1 LVGGG
6 EPVIIATMNKLST
19 VLALIVGIAIGGYC
33 VWRFVPGLLP
43 RGANEPGGR
52 RQPSPGGPKS
62 AYQKQLE
69 TRQPDAKSP
78 TQTQGGQVPEGILFE
93 PSAGSPEWDIA
104 AQALKDAEADPNV
117 VAAIGEYVITKEEL
131 RRRLMTELRPYDYDG
146 LAEQTEP
153 PDANAVLLKI
163 IAEKAMT
170 MDARKQNVLV
180 ENEMIRTSVRRFKER
195 KLVGLLMQ
203 KQLEGKLS
211 AAVSEAEI
219 AEKMKADPKL
229 DRERAK
235 MMVERAKTNEIM
247 GQYYAEIYKKSNVKK
262 VNANF
267 VKTAQLHQRLLFQ
280 PKVERNVPWILNS
293 QMRDELT
300 EEEKNIVLA
309 TFEKGEVRVSD
320 WFETLGDIAP
330 PHRPNDLNTPQGV
343 ERLLD
348 QTLRTPILVAEAVSL
363 GLDKDEDIIKQVRD
377 WEDMNL
383 LGNAQQT
390 KYKEAPEPTEEEIRA
405 YFDEH
410 KEEFKEDKKLK
421 IEQIWC
427 ADLKTAEKAK
437 AELNESKDFNSV
449 RQKYSLEK
457 EGKAFDTSPGTEAHF
472 WPELWEGDP
481 NNVVGPLKGVYGDG
495 FKWRIVKILE
505 KSEGTTPEFS
515 EQAANR
521 AKLAVQTERRLAVT
535 EEYCKELLGK
545 YSYKVYAERIKD
557 IDPLDIP

>member
-1 LVGGG
+1 LVGGD
-6 EPVIIATMNKLST
+6 EAVIIGTMNKFST
-19 VLALIVGIAIGGYC
+19 IIALILGIAIGGYC
-33 VWRFVPGLLP
+33 VWRFVPG
-43 RGANEPGGR
+43 RAGVNR
-52 RQPSPGGPKS
+52 PGGPKS
-62 AYQKQLE
+62 ASQKE
-69 TRQPDAKSP
+69 PGRVGFSP
-78 TQTQGGQVPEGILFE
+78 PFRSDEFGGASSVGQAPPYCE
-93 PSAGSPEWDIA
+93 PIA
-104 AQALKDAEADPNV
+104 AQALKAAEADPNIIAV
-117 VAAIGEYVITKEEL
+117 IGEYVITKEEL
-131 RRRLMTELRPYDYDG
+131 RRRLMTELQPYDYDG
-146 LAEQTEP
+146 SGEKAKPT
-153 PDANAVLLKI
+153 DANTVLMKI

-180 ENEMIRTSVRRFKER
+180 ENEMIRTAVKKFKER

-203 KQLEGKLS
+203 KQLEGSPAAAGKL
-211 AAVSEAEI
+211 AVSEAEI
-219 AEKMKADPKL
+219 AEKISEMADPKL

-235 MMVERAKTNEIM
+235 MMVERAKANEIM
-247 GQYYAEIYKKSNVKK
+247 GQYYAELYKKSNVKK

-267 VKTAQLHQRLLFQ
+267 IKAAQLHQRLLFQ
-280 PKVERNVPWILNS
+280 PKEDRNVPFIRNS

-300 EEEKNIVLA
+300 EEEKNTVLA
-309 TFEKGEVRVSD
+309 TFEKGQVRVSD
-320 WFETLGDIAP
+320 WFETLGDMAP
-330 PHRPNDLNTPQGV
+330 PRRPNDLNTPAGV

-377 WEDMNL
+377 YEDMNL
-383 LGNAQQT
+383 LGDAQQT

-457 EGKAFDTSPGTEAHF
+457 EGKAFDTYPRTEAYF

-481 NNVVGPLKGVYGDG
+481 NNVVGPLKGMYGDG

-505 KSEGTTPEFS
+505 KSGGTTPEFS
-515 EQAANR
+515 QQAANR
-521 AKLAVQTERRLAVT
+521 TKLAIQNQRRFALM
-535 EEYCKELLGK
+535 EKYCKELLGK
-545 YSYKVYAERIKD
+545 YSYKIYAERIKD
-557 IDPLDIP
+557 INPLDIP

>member
-1 LVGGG
+1 LVNAG
-6 EPVIIATMNKLST
+6 ETVTIGTMNTMNKLST
-19 VLALIVGIAIGGYC
+19 ILALVVGIAIGGYC
-33 VWRFVPGLLP
+33 VWRFVPGRP
-43 RGANEPGGR
+43 GVNE
-52 RQPSPGGPKS
+52 PGGPKS
-62 AYQKQLE
+62 AGQKQPG
-69 TRQPDAKSP
+69 RVGFSPPFGSDKFGGASP
-78 TQTQGGQVPEGILFE
+78 TLQPE

-131 RRRLMTELRPYDYDG
+131 RRRLMMELQPYDYDG
-146 LAEQTEP
+146 LTEKALYVS
-153 PDANAVLLKI
+153 PDANAVLMKI
-163 IAEKAMT
+163 IAEKAMA

-180 ENEMIRTSVRRFKER
+180 ENEMIRTAVRKFKER

-211 AAVSEAEI
+211 AAASEAEI

-235 MMVERAKTNEIM
+235 MMVERAKANEIM

-262 VNANF
+262 VSANF
-267 VKTAQLHQRLLFQ
+267 IKAAQLHQRLLFQ
-280 PKVERNVPWILNS
+280 PKAERDVPFIRNS

-309 TFEKGEVRVSD
+309 TFEKGQVRVSD
-320 WFETLGDIAP
+320 WFETLGDMAP
-330 PHRPNDLNTPQGV
+330 PRRPNDLNTPAGV

-363 GLDKDEDIIKQVRD
+363 GLDKDEDTIKQVRD
-377 WEDMNL
+377 YEDMNL

-390 KYKEAPEPTEEEIRA
+390 KYKEAPEPTEAEIRA
-405 YFDEH
+405 CFDEH

-449 RQKYSLEK
+449 KQKYSLEK
-457 EGKAFDTSPGTEAHF
+457 EGKAFDTYLRTEAYF
-472 WPELWEGDP
+472 WPALWEGDP

-505 KSEGTTPEFS
+505 KNQGTTPEFS

-521 AKLAVQTERRLAVT
+521 AKQAVQTRRRLALT
-535 EEYCKELLGK
+535 EKYCKELLGK
-545 YSYKVYAERIKD
+545 YSYKIYAERIKD
-557 IDPLDIP
+557 INPLDIP

>member
-1 LVGGG
+1 MVGDG
-6 EPVIIATMNKLST
+6 EAAIIGTMNKLST
-19 VLALIVGIAIGGYC
+19 IIALIFGIAIGGYC

-43 RGANEPGGR
+43 RGASE
-52 RQPSPGGPKS
+52 PGGPKS
-62 AYQKQLE
+62 ADQKQPGRVGFGPPVRSDE
-69 TRQPDAKSP
+69 F
-78 TQTQGGQVPEGILFE
+78 GGASSVGQAPPYCE
-93 PSAGSPEWDIA
+93 PIA
-104 AQALKDAEADPNV
+104 AQALKDAEADPNI

-131 RRRLMTELRPYDYDG
+131 RSRLMMLYEKQPYDYDG
-146 LAEQTEP
+146 LAEKALYGST
-153 PDANAVLLKI
+153 DANAVLMKI

-180 ENEMIRTSVRRFKER
+180 ENEMIRTSVRKFKER

-219 AEKMKADPKL
+219 AEKISEMADPKL
-229 DRERAK
+229 DHERAK
-235 MMVERAKTNEIM
+235 MMVERAKANQIM

-267 VKTAQLHQRLLFQ
+267 VKAAQLHQRLLFQ
-280 PKVERNVPWILNS
+280 PKAERNVPWILNS

-300 EEEKNIVLA
+300 EEEKNVVLA
-309 TFEKGEVRVSD
+309 TFDKGQVTVSD

-330 PHRPNDLNTPQGV
+330 LRRPNDLNTPQGV

-363 GLDKDEDIIKQVRD
+363 GLDKDEDIRKQVRD

-383 LGNAQQT
+383 LGDAQQT

-427 ADLKTAEKAK
+427 SDLKTAEKAK

-457 EGKAFDTSPGTEAHF
+457 EGSPAAAGKAFDTYPRSEAYF

-481 NNVVGPLKGVYGDG
+481 NSVVGPIKGMYGDG

-505 KSEGTTPEFS
+505 KSQGTTPEFL
-515 EQAANR
+515 EQVANR
-521 AKLAVQTERRLAVT
+521 AKLAVQTERRLALT
-535 EEYCKELLGK
+535 EEYSKELLGK

-557 IDPLDIP
+557 INPLDIP

>member
-1 LVGGG
+1 MGQAPPYC
-6 EPVIIATMNKLST
+6 EP
-19 VLALIVGIAIGGYC
+19 
-33 VWRFVPGLLP
+33 
-43 RGANEPGGR
+43 
-52 RQPSPGGPKS
+52 
-62 AYQKQLE
+62 
-69 TRQPDAKSP
+69 
-78 TQTQGGQVPEGILFE
+78 
-93 PSAGSPEWDIA
+93 IA

-117 VAAIGEYVITKEEL
+117 VAAIGEYVVTKEEL
-131 RRRLMTELRPYDYDG
+131 RSRLMMLYEKQPYDYDG
-146 LAEQTEP
+146 LTEKAGS
-153 PDANAVLLKI
+153 PDANAVLMKI

-180 ENEMIRTSVRRFKER
+180 ENEMIRTSVRKFKER

-203 KQLEGKLS
+203 KQLEGKPS

-235 MMVERAKTNEIM
+235 MMVERAKANEIM

-267 VKTAQLHQRLLFQ
+267 IKAAQLHQRLLFQ
-280 PKVERNVPWILNS
+280 PKAERNVPFIRNS

-330 PHRPNDLNTPQGV
+330 PRRPNDLNTPQGV

-348 QTLRTPILVAEAVSL
+348 QALRTPILVAEAVSL
-363 GLDKDEDIIKQVRD
+363 GLDKDEDIIKQVRGY
-377 WEDMNL
+377 EDMNL

-390 KYKEAPEPTEEEIRA
+390 KQKEAPEPTEEEIRA

-437 AELNESKDFNSV
+437 AELDEGKDFNSV
-449 RQKYSLEK
+449 RQEYSLEK
-457 EGKAFDTSPGTEAHF
+457 EGKAFDTYPRTEAYF

-481 NNVVGPLKGVYGDG
+481 NNVMGPLKGMYGDG
-495 FKWRIVKILE
+495 FRWRIVRILE
-505 KSEGTTPEFS
+505 KNQGTTPEFS
-515 EQAANR
+515 QQAANR
-521 AKLAVQTERRLAVT
+521 AKLAVQTERRLALT
-535 EEYCKELLGK
+535 EKYCKELLGK
-545 YSYKVYAERIKD
+545 YSYKVYAERMKD

>member
-1 LVGGG
+1 
-6 EPVIIATMNKLST
+6 MNKLST
-19 VLALIVGIAIGGYC
+19 ILALIVGIAIGGYC
-33 VWRFVPGLLP
+33 VWRFVPG
-43 RGANEPGGR
+43 RTGGNEPGD
-52 RQPSPGGPKS
+52 
-62 AYQKQLE
+62 QKQPE
-69 TRQPDAKSP
+69 TKPAGAWAGKQPDAKSP
-78 TQTQGGQVPEGILFE
+78 PQLAGASQQGVCE
-93 PSAGSPEWDIA
+93 PIA

-131 RRRLMTELRPYDYDG
+131 RRRLMMELQPYDYDG
-146 LAEQTEP
+146 LTEKAEP
-153 PDANAVLLKI
+153 PDANAVLMKI
-163 IAEKAMT
+163 IAEKAMA
-170 MDARKQNVLV
+170 MDARKQNVLA
-180 ENEMIRTSVRRFKER
+180 ENEMIRTAVRKFKER

-203 KQLEGKLS
+203 KQLEGKLP

-219 AEKMKADPKL
+219 AEKISEMADPKL

-235 MMVERAKTNEIM
+235 MMVERAKANEIM

-267 VKTAQLHQRLLFQ
+267 IKAAQLHQRLLFE
-280 PKVERNVPWILNS
+280 PKMERDVPFIRNS

-300 EEEKNIVLA
+300 DEEKNIVLA
-309 TFEKGEVRVSD
+309 TFEKGQVRVSD
-320 WFETLGDIAP
+320 WFETLGDMAP
-330 PHRPNDLNTPQGV
+330 PRRPNDLNTAQGV

-377 WEDMNL
+377 YEDMNL

-405 YFDEH
+405 CFDEH

-437 AELNESKDFNSV
+437 AELDESKDFNSV
-449 RQKYSLEK
+449 KQKYSLEK
-457 EGKAFDTSPGTEAHF
+457 EGKAFDTYPRTEAYF

-481 NNVVGPLKGVYGDG
+481 NNVVGPLKGMYGDG

-505 KSEGTTPEFS
+505 KNQGTTPEFS

-521 AKLAVQTERRLAVT
+521 AKLAVQTRRRLALT

-545 YSYKVYAERIKD
+545 YSYKIYAERVKD
-557 IDPLDIP
+557 INPLDIP

>member
-1 LVGGG
+1 MVGGG
-6 EPVIIATMNKLST
+6 EPVIIGTMNKLST
-19 VLALIVGIAIGGYC
+19 ILARPSTGGLALILGIAIGGYC

-43 RGANEPGGR
+43 KGGNE
-52 RQPSPGGPKS
+52 PGGPKS
-62 AYQKQLE
+62 AGQKQPPLND
-69 TRQPDAKSP
+69 RRGQPEAKSP
-78 TQTQGGQVPEGILFE
+78 AQAPEPRE
-93 PSAGSPEWDIA
+93 PIA
-104 AQALKDAEADPNV
+104 AQALKAAEADPNV

-131 RRRLMTELRPYDYDG
+131 RRRLMMELQPYEYDG
-146 LAEQTEP
+146 LAEKALYGW
-153 PDANAVLLKI
+153 PDANAVLMKI

-180 ENEMIRTSVRRFKER
+180 ENEMIRTTVRRFKEHT
-195 KLVGLLMQ
+195 LVGLLMQ
-203 KQLEGKLS
+203 KQLEGSPAAAGKL
-211 AAVSEAEI
+211 AVSEAEI

-235 MMVERAKTNEIM
+235 MMVERAKANEIM

-262 VNANF
+262 VSANF
-267 VKTAQLHQRLLFQ
+267 IKAAQLHQRLLFQ
-280 PKVERNVPWILNS
+280 PKAERNVPFIRNS
-293 QMRDELT
+293 QMREELT

-309 TFEKGEVRVSD
+309 TFEKGQVTISD

-330 PHRPNDLNTPQGV
+330 PRRPNDLNTPQGV
-343 ERLLD
+343 KRLLD
-348 QTLRTPILVAEAVSL
+348 QTLRTPVLVAEAVSL
-363 GLDKDEDIIKQVRD
+363 GLDKDEDVIKQVRD

-449 RQKYSLEK
+449 KQKYSLEK
-457 EGKAFDTSPGTEAHF
+457 EGKAFDTYPRTEAYF

-481 NNVVGPLKGVYGDG
+481 NNVVGPLKGMYGDG

-521 AKLAVQTERRLAVT
+521 AKLAVQTRRRLALT
-535 EEYCKELLGK
+535 EDYCKELLGK

-557 IDPLDIP
+557 INPLDIP

>member
-1 LVGGG
+1 MVNAG
-6 EPVIIATMNKLST
+6 ETVTIRTMNRMNKLST
-19 VLALIVGIAIGGYC
+19 ILALVVGIAIGGYC

-43 RGANEPGGR
+43 KGGNE
-52 RQPSPGGPKS
+52 PGGPKS
-62 AYQKQLE
+62 ASQKQPE
-69 TRQPDAKSP
+69 T
-78 TQTQGGQVPEGILFE
+78 
-93 PSAGSPEWDIA
+93 IA
-104 AQALKDAEADPNV
+104 AQALKAAEADPNA

-131 RRRLMTELRPYDYDG
+131 RRRLMMELQPYDYDG
-146 LAEQTEP
+146 LTGKAEPT
-153 PDANAVLLKI
+153 DANAVLMKI
-163 IAEKAMT
+163 IAEKALA

-180 ENEMIRTSVRRFKER
+180 ENEMIRTAVRKFKER

-203 KQLEGKLS
+203 QQLAGKLP
-211 AAVSEAEI
+211 AVVSEAEI

-235 MMVERAKTNEIM
+235 MMVERAKANEIM

-267 VKTAQLHQRLLFQ
+267 IKAAQLHQRLLFQ
-280 PKVERNVPWILNS
+280 PKAKRDVPFIRNS

-300 EEEKNIVLA
+300 EEEKNTVLA
-309 TFEKGEVRVSD
+309 TFEKGQVRVSD
-320 WFETLGDIAP
+320 WFETLGDMAP
-330 PHRPNDLNTPQGV
+330 PRRPNDLNTPQGV

-348 QTLRTPILVAEAVSL
+348 QALRTPILVAEAVSL
-363 GLDKDEDIIKQVRD
+363 GLDKDENIIKQVRD
-377 WEDMNL
+377 YEDMNL
-383 LGNAQQT
+383 LGDAQQT

-437 AELNESKDFNSV
+437 AELDESKDFNSV
-449 RQKYSLEK
+449 KQKYSLEK
-457 EGKAFDTSPGTEAHF
+457 EGKAFDTYPRTEAYF
-472 WPELWEGDP
+472 WPELWKGDP
-481 NNVVGPLKGVYGDG
+481 NNVVGPIKGVYGDG

-505 KSEGTTPEFS
+505 KNEGTMPEFL

-521 AKLAVQTERRLAVT
+521 AKLAVQTERRLALM
-535 EEYCKELLGK
+535 EKYSKELLGK
-545 YSYKVYAERIKD
+545 YSYKIYAERIKD
-557 IDPLDIP
+557 INPLDIP

>member
-1 LVGGG
+1 MN
-6 EPVIIATMNKLST
+6 TMNKLST
-19 VLALIVGIAIGGYC
+19 ILALVVGIAIGGYC
-33 VWRFVPGLLP
+33 VWRFVPGRP
-43 RGANEPGGR
+43 GVNE
-52 RQPSPGGPKS
+52 PGGPKS
-62 AYQKQLE
+62 ADQKQPE
-69 TRQPDAKSP
+69 TKPAGAWAGKQPDTKSP
-78 TQTQGGQVPEGILFE
+78 AQTQE
-93 PSAGSPEWDIA
+93 PLCEPIA

-117 VAAIGEYVITKEEL
+117 VAAIGQYVITKEEL
-131 RRRLMTELRPYDYDG
+131 RRRLMMELQPYDYDG
-146 LAEQTEP
+146 LAEKALYVS
-153 PDANAVLLKI
+153 PDANAVLMKI
-163 IAEKAMT
+163 IAEKAMA

-180 ENEMIRTSVRRFKER
+180 ENEMIRTAVRKFKER

-203 KQLEGKLS
+203 KQLEGLPAAAGKL
-211 AAVSEAEI
+211 AASEAEI

-235 MMVERAKTNEIM
+235 MMVERAKANEIM

-267 VKTAQLHQRLLFQ
+267 IKAAQLHQRLLFQ
-280 PKVERNVPWILNS
+280 PKAERNVPFIRNS

-309 TFEKGEVRVSD
+309 TFEKGQVRVSD
-320 WFETLGDIAP
+320 WFETLGDMAP
-330 PHRPNDLNTPQGV
+330 PRRPNDLNTPQGV

-377 WEDMNL
+377 YEDMNL
-383 LGNAQQT
+383 LGDAQQT
-390 KYKEAPEPTEEEIRA
+390 KYKDVQEPTEEEIRA
-405 YFDEH
+405 CFDEH

-457 EGKAFDTSPGTEAHF
+457 EGKAFDTYLRTEAYF
-472 WPELWEGDP
+472 WPALWEGDP
-481 NNVVGPLKGVYGDG
+481 NNVVGPIKGVYGDG

-505 KSEGTTPEFS
+505 KNQGTTPEFS

-521 AKLAVQTERRLAVT
+521 AKLAVQTRRRLALT
-535 EEYCKELLGK
+535 EKYCKELLGK
-545 YSYKVYAERIKD
+545 YSYKIYAERIKD
-557 IDPLDIP
+557 INPLDIP

>member
-6 EPVIIATMNKLST
+6 EAVIIATMNKLST
-19 VLALIVGIAIGGYC
+19 VLALVVGIAIGGYC

-43 RGANEPGGR
+43 KGAKE
-52 RQPSPGGPKS
+52 PGGPKS
-62 AYQKQLE
+62 ADQKQPE
-69 TRQPDAKSP
+69 TKQPDTKSP
-78 TQTQGGQVPEGILFE
+78 ARTPEPQE
-93 PSAGSPEWDIA
+93 PIA
-104 AQALKDAEADPNV
+104 ARALKDAEADPNV

-131 RRRLMTELRPYDYDG
+131 RGRLMMLYEKRPYDYDG
-146 LAEQTEP
+146 LAEKAEP
-153 PDANAVLLKI
+153 TDANAVLMKI

-180 ENEMIRTSVRRFKER
+180 ENEMIRTTVRKFKER

-219 AEKMKADPKL
+219 AEKISEMADPKL

-235 MMVERAKTNEIM
+235 MMVERAKANEIM

-267 VKTAQLHQRLLFQ
+267 VKAAQLHQRLLFQ
-280 PKVERNVPWILNS
+280 PKVERNVRWILNS

-300 EEEKNIVLA
+300 EDEKNIVLA

-330 PHRPNDLNTPQGV
+330 PRRPNDLNTAQGV

-363 GLDKDEDIIKQVRD
+363 GLDKDEDIRKQVRD

-383 LGNAQQT
+383 PGYAQQT
-390 KYKEAPEPTEEEIRA
+390 KYQEAPEPTEDEIRA
-405 YFDEH
+405 YFDGH

-457 EGKAFDTSPGTEAHF
+457 EGKAFDTKPGTEAYF

-481 NNVVGPLKGVYGDG
+481 NNVVGPLKGMYGDG

-505 KSEGTTPEFS
+505 KNQGTTPEFS
-515 EQAANR
+515 EAANR
-521 AKLAVQTERRLAVT
+521 AKLAVLTQRRLALM
-535 EEYCKELLGK
+535 EKYCKELLGK

-557 IDPLDIP
+557 INPLDIP

>member
-1 LVGGG
+1 LVNAG
-6 EPVIIATMNKLST
+6 ETVTIGTMNTMNKLST
-19 VLALIVGIAIGGYC
+19 ILALIVGIAIGGYC
-33 VWRFVPGLLP
+33 VWRFVPGRP
-43 RGANEPGGR
+43 GVNE
-52 RQPSPGGPKS
+52 PGGPKS
-62 AYQKQLE
+62 ADQKQPE
-69 TRQPDAKSP
+69 TKQPDTKSP
-78 TQTQGGQVPEGILFE
+78 PQLAGASQQGVCE
-93 PSAGSPEWDIA
+93 PIA

-117 VAAIGEYVITKEEL
+117 VAAIAQYVITKEEL
-131 RRRLMTELRPYDYDG
+131 RRRLMMELQPYDYDG
-146 LAEQTEP
+146 LAEKAEL
-153 PDANAVLLKI
+153 PDANAVLMKI
-163 IAEKAMT
+163 IAEKAMA

-180 ENEMIRTSVRRFKER
+180 ENEMIRTAVRKFKER

-211 AAVSEAEI
+211 AAASEAEI

-235 MMVERAKTNEIM
+235 MMVERAKANEIM

-267 VKTAQLHQRLLFQ
+267 IKAAQLQQRLLFQ
-280 PKVERNVPWILNS
+280 PKAERDVPFIRNS

-300 EEEKNIVLA
+300 DEEKNIVLA
-309 TFEKGEVRVSD
+309 TFEKGQVRVSD
-320 WFETLGDIAP
+320 WFETLGDMAP
-330 PHRPNDLNTPQGV
+330 PRRPNDLNTAQGV

-363 GLDKDEDIIKQVRD
+363 GLDKDEDTIKQVRD
-377 WEDMNL
+377 YEDMNL
-383 LGNAQQT
+383 LGIAQQT
-390 KYKEAPEPTEEEIRA
+390 KYKEAPEPTEAEIRA
-405 YFDEH
+405 CFDEH

-427 ADLKTAEKAK
+427 SDLKTAEKAK

-449 RQKYSLEK
+449 KQKYSLEK
-457 EGKAFDTSPGTEAHF
+457 EGKAFDTYPRTEAYF
-472 WPELWEGDP
+472 WPALWEGDP
-481 NNVVGPLKGVYGDG
+481 NNVVGPIKGVYGDG

-505 KSEGTTPEFS
+505 KNQGTTPEFS

-521 AKLAVQTERRLAVT
+521 AKQAVQTRRRLALT
-535 EEYCKELLGK
+535 EKYCKELLGK

-557 IDPLDIP
+557 INPLDIP

>member
-1 LVGGG
+1 MVNAG
-6 EPVIIATMNKLST
+6 ETVTIGTMNTMNKLST
-19 VLALIVGIAIGGYC
+19 ILALVVGIAIGGYG
-33 VWRFVPGLLP
+33 VWRFVPG
-43 RGANEPGGR
+43 RTGGNE
-52 RQPSPGGPKS
+52 PGGPKS
-62 AYQKQLE
+62 AGQKQPE
-69 TRQPDAKSP
+69 TKQPDTKSP
-78 TQTQGGQVPEGILFE
+78 PQLAGASQQGVRE
-93 PSAGSPEWDIA
+93 PIA

-117 VAAIGEYVITKEEL
+117 VAAIGQYVITKEEL
-131 RRRLMTELRPYDYDG
+131 RRRLMRELQPYDYDG
-146 LAEQTEP
+146 LAEKALYVL
-153 PDANAVLLKI
+153 PDANAVLMKI

-180 ENEMIRTSVRRFKER
+180 ENEMIRTAVRKFKER

-203 KQLEGKLS
+203 KQLEGKLT
-211 AAVSEAEI
+211 VSEAEI
-219 AEKMKADPKL
+219 AEKISEMADPKL

-235 MMVERAKTNEIM
+235 MMVERAKANEVM

-267 VKTAQLHQRLLFQ
+267 IKAAQLHQRLLFQ
-280 PKVERNVPWILNS
+280 PKMERDVPFIRNS

-300 EEEKNIVLA
+300 DEEKNIVLA
-309 TFEKGEVRVSD
+309 TFEKGQVRVSD
-320 WFETLGDIAP
+320 WFETLGDMAP
-330 PHRPNDLNTPQGV
+330 PRRPNDLNTPAGV

-363 GLDKDEDIIKQVRD
+363 GLDKDEDIKKQVRD
-377 WEDMNL
+377 YEDMNL
-383 LGNAQQT
+383 LGDAQQT

-405 YFDEH
+405 CFDEH

-449 RQKYSLEK
+449 KQKYSLEK
-457 EGKAFDTSPGTEAHF
+457 ESLPAAAGKAFDTYPRTEAYF

-481 NNVVGPLKGVYGDG
+481 NNVVGPLKGMYGDG

-521 AKLAVQTERRLAVT
+521 AKLAVQTRRRLALT
-535 EEYCKELLGK
+535 ENYCKELLGK

-557 IDPLDIP
+557 INPLDIP

>member
-1 LVGGG
+1 MVGGG
-6 EPVIIATMNKLST
+6 EAVIIGRMNKLST

-43 RGANEPGGR
+43 KGANEP
-52 RQPSPGGPKS
+52 SGPKS
-62 AYQKQLE
+62 ADQKQPE
-69 TRQPDAKSP
+69 TKQPDTKSP
-78 TQTQGGQVPEGILFE
+78 AQTPEPQVP
-93 PSAGSPEWDIA
+93 IA
-104 AQALKDAEADPNV
+104 AQALKAAEADPYV
-117 VAAIGEYVITKEEL
+117 VAAIGEYVVTKEEL
-131 RRRLMTELRPYDYDG
+131 RKRLMMELQPYDYDG
-146 LAEQTEP
+146 LAEKALYEST
-153 PDANAVLLKI
+153 DANAVLMKI

-170 MDARKQNVLV
+170 MDARKQNVLA
-180 ENEMIRTSVRRFKER
+180 ENEMIRTTVRKFKER
-195 KLVGLLMQ
+195 KLIGLLMQ
-203 KQLEGKLS
+203 KQLAGKLS
-211 AAVSEAEI
+211 AVVSEAEI

-235 MMVERAKTNEIM
+235 MMVERAKANEIM

-267 VKTAQLHQRLLFQ
+267 IKAAQLHQRLLFQ
-280 PKVERNVPWILNS
+280 PKAERNVPFIRNS

-300 EEEKNIVLA
+300 EEEKNTVLA
-309 TFEKGEVRVSD
+309 TFEKGQVRVSD
-320 WFETLGDIAP
+320 WFETLGDMAP
-330 PHRPNDLNTPQGV
+330 PRRPNDLNTAQGV

-377 WEDMNL
+377 YEDMNL

-405 YFDEH
+405 CFDEH

-457 EGKAFDTSPGTEAHF
+457 EGKAFDTYPRTEAYF

-481 NNVVGPLKGVYGDG
+481 NNVVGPLKGMYGDG

-505 KSEGTTPEFS
+505 KNQGTTPEFS

-521 AKLAVQTERRLAVT
+521 AKLAVQTRRRLALT

-557 IDPLDIP
+557 INPLDIP

>member
-1 LVGGG
+1 MVGGG
-6 EPVIIATMNKLST
+6 EAVIIGRMNKLST

-43 RGANEPGGR
+43 KGANEP
-52 RQPSPGGPKS
+52 SGPKS
-62 AYQKQLE
+62 ADQKQPE
-69 TRQPDAKSP
+69 TKQPDTKSP
-78 TQTQGGQVPEGILFE
+78 AQTPEPQVP
-93 PSAGSPEWDIA
+93 IA
-104 AQALKDAEADPNV
+104 AQVLKAAEADPNV
-117 VAAIGEYVITKEEL
+117 VAAIGEYVVTKEEL
-131 RRRLMTELRPYDYDG
+131 RKRLMMELQPYDYDG
-146 LAEQTEP
+146 LAEKALYEST
-153 PDANAVLLKI
+153 DANAVLMKI

-170 MDARKQNVLV
+170 MDARKQNVLA
-180 ENEMIRTSVRRFKER
+180 ENEMIRTTVRKFKER
-195 KLVGLLMQ
+195 KLIGLLMQ
-203 KQLEGKLS
+203 KQLAGKLS
-211 AAVSEAEI
+211 AVVSEAEI
-219 AEKMKADPKL
+219 GEKMKADPKL

-267 VKTAQLHQRLLFQ
+267 IKAAQLHQRLLFQ
-280 PKVERNVPWILNS
+280 PKAERNVPWILNS

-320 WFETLGDIAP
+320 WFETLGDMAP
-330 PHRPNDLNTPQGV
+330 LRRPNDLNTAQGV

-405 YFDEH
+405 CFDEH

-457 EGKAFDTSPGTEAHF
+457 EGKAFDTYPRTEAYF

-481 NNVVGPLKGVYGDG
+481 NKVVGPLKGMYGDG

-505 KSEGTTPEFS
+505 KNQGTTPEFS

-521 AKLAVQTERRLAVT
+521 AKLAVQTRRRLALT

-545 YSYKVYAERIKD
+545 YSYKVHAERIKD
-557 IDPLDIP
+557 INPLDIP